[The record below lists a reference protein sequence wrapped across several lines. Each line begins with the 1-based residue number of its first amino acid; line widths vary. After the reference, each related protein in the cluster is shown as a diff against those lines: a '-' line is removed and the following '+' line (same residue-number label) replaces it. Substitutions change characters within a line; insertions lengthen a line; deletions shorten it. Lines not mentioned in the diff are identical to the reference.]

1 MAIFSRTLAGAA
13 LGATILVSAPVFAE
27 ETINVMLWG
36 VTWQDG
42 VQAVAKK
49 FTEKTGINVKFQSQA
64 SAGEGLV
71 KLQTLREK
79 SDIDVW
85 FTTASVSQRASE
97 DKALFVP
104 IPADKMSNL
113 KNLSKGAASDYY
125 VAAYAYPMSIVYRTD
140 LVKEPITSY
149 QDLWTRADLKGK
161 IGFPAMGFYQGRGLM
176 MASIVNG
183 GSSTDADKGFEALKK
198 LKPQIA
204 TFLTSDA
211 QARTGLSQGEI
222 AVAVGTPA
230 LGKRVS
236 DAGLPIKVVSPKPA
250 IMNYDVMMMVKG
262 KKQDAAAKF
271 IDFVISDEMNGSL
284 AAGINMAPVNVNAQP
299 SKALVEVLPKE
310 EDKVSL
316 DEGFVNKNIAAWTE
330 RFNNE
335 IAK

>member
-1 MAIFSRTLAGAA
+1 MSIFSRTLVGAA
-13 LGATILVSAPVFAE
+13 LGATMMVSVPAFAE
-27 ETINVMLWG
+27 ESINVLLWG
-36 VTWQDG
+36 TTWQDG
-42 VQAVAKK
+42 VQAAAKK
-49 FTEKTGINVKFQSQA
+49 FTEKTGIKVKFQSQA
-64 SAGEGLV
+64 TAGEGLV

-85 FTTASVSQRASE
+85 FTTASVSQRASD

-104 IPADKMSNL
+104 IPAAKVPNL
-113 KNLSKGAASDYY
+113 KDLSKGAATDYY
-125 VAAYAYPMSIVYRTD
+125 VGAYAYPISIVYRTD
-140 LVKEPITSY
+140 LIKEPITSF
-149 QDLWTRADLKGK
+149 QDLWNRADLKGK

-183 GSSTDADKGFEALKK
+183 GSTTDADKGFEALKK

-204 TFLTSDA
+204 TFLASDA

-222 AVAVGTPA
+222 AVAVAPPS

-236 DAGLPIKVVSPKPA
+236 DAGLPVKIISPKPA
-250 IMNYDVMMMVKG
+250 IMNYDVMMIVNG

-271 IDFVISDEMNGSL
+271 IDFLISEDINGAL
-284 AAGINMAPVNVNAQP
+284 AAGLNMAPVNVKAKP
-299 SKALVEVLPKE
+299 SPALAAVLPKE

-316 DEGFVNKNIAAWTE
+316 DESFVNKNIAAWTE